1 MVTLTDR
8 HVGRRRWLERLPVHD
23 QQRNVAIIWGLLGLL
38 VIVASILSPHFLSL
52 FNLNNIVNQSAA
64 LLLVS
69 LGQTFVLLTAGI
81 DLSVGSTISVVVTVL
96 ALTVRADPLSIV
108 LAVPIALAAGAVVG
122 LGNGL
127 LITRLRIPPFM
138 VTLAMLSIGQ
148 GIAYQLRT
156 TPPGVLPR
164 EYSPMFLGEIGPIP
178 IPILLIAGTTLAA
191 GLTLRHTRF
200 GRHVYAVGS
209 SEAVTRLSGMSTDR
223 IKLAVYVLSGL
234 MAGLAG
240 AFIAARSRAGDPLI
254 GQPFAF
260 DSITAAVLGG
270 VSLFGGRGS
279 VYGVVA
285 AVFIIAILSNLLNLL
300 GISSHYQYILKGGLL
315 IVAVMLYYRRS

>member
-1 MVTLTDR
+1 MATLTDHR
-8 HVGRRRWLERLPVHD
+8 VRRRRWLELPVHH
-23 QQRNVAIIWGLLGLL
+23 QQRNVAIIWALLALL
-38 VIVASILSPHFLSL
+38 IVVASILSPHFLSQ

-64 LLLVS
+64 LMLVS

-96 ALTVRADPLSIV
+96 ALTVRADPLSIA
-108 LAVPIALAAGAVVG
+108 LAVPIALGVGAIVG

-138 VTLAMLSIGQ
+138 VTLATLSIGQ

-164 EYSPMFLGEIGPIP
+164 EYSPIFLGEIGPIP
-178 IPILLIAGTTLAA
+178 IPILLIAGVTLAA
-191 GLTLRHTRF
+191 GMTLRHTRF
-200 GRHVYAVGS
+200 GRHVYAIGS
-209 SEAVTRLSGMSTDR
+209 SEAATRLSGMSTDR
-223 IKLAVYVLSGL
+223 IKVAVYVLSGL
-234 MAGLAG
+234 TAGLAG
-240 AFIAARSRAGDPLI
+240 AFMAARSRAGDPLI

-260 DSITAAVLGG
+260 DAITAVVLGG

-315 IVAVMLYYRRS
+315 IVAVMLYYRRA